1 MDPRLREGD
10 EREVSMQLIP
20 AIDMKDGRCVRLYQG
35 DFNAQTVYADN
46 PLDIFENYLAFGAQR
61 IHLVDLDGAKD
72 GSQHN
77 LPIIRAMVD
86 KRAAQIQVGGGLRTL
101 QRVQDLLAAG
111 VQRAVV
117 GSVAVTAPDDVV
129 AWSKAVGVDHLVLA
143 FDVRIDPQGTP
154 WLTTHGW
161 QSQSTV
167 TLWDA
172 VERYVAQGFNHVL
185 CTDISRDGALTGP
198 NQALYRDAV
207 RRFPQVQW
215 QASGG
220 VACAADLHAL
230 RDCGVAAVISGR
242 ALLEN
247 KISPEDLQPFLPNAS
262 SPA

>member
-1 MDPRLREGD
+1 
-10 EREVSMQLIP
+10 VQLLP

-46 PLDIFENYLAFGAQR
+46 PLEVFDAYLAFGAQR
-61 IHLVDLDGAKD
+61 VHLVDLDGAKD
-72 GSQHN
+72 GSQRN
-77 LPIIRAMVD
+77 LPLIRAMVD
-86 KRAAQIQVGGGLRTL
+86 KRAAAIQVGGGLRTL
-101 QRVQDLLAAG
+101 QRVQDLLASG

-117 GSVAVTAPDDVV
+117 GSVAVTAPTEVT
-129 AWSKAVGVDHLVLA
+129 AWSKAVGADRLVLA
-143 FDVRIDPQGTP
+143 FDVRIDSQGTP

-161 QSQSTV
+161 QNQSTT

-172 VERYVAQGFNHVL
+172 VANYTAQGFEHVL

-198 NQALYRDAV
+198 NQALYREAV

-220 VACAADLHAL
+220 VASTADLHAL

-247 KISPEDLQPFLPNAS
+247 KISSEDLQPFLPNAS

>member
-1 MDPRLREGD
+1 
-10 EREVSMQLIP
+10 MQLIP
-20 AIDMKDGRCVRLYQG
+20 AIDMKDGRCVRLFQG

-46 PLDIFENYLAFGAQR
+46 PVDIFESYLAFGAQR

-72 GSQHN
+72 GSQRN
-77 LPIIRAMVD
+77 LPIIRSMVER
-86 KRAAQIQVGGGLRTL
+86 RAAAIQVGGGLRTL
-101 QRVQDLLAAG
+101 QRVHDLLATG

-117 GSVAVTAPDDVV
+117 GSLAVTAPDEVV
-129 AWSKAVGVDHLVLA
+129 AWSKAVGADRLVLA
-143 FDVRIDPQGTP
+143 FDVRIDAQRTP

-161 QSQSTV
+161 QKQSATS
-167 TLWDA
+167 LWDA
-172 VERYVAQGFNHVL
+172 VERYVAHGFLNVL

-198 NQALYRDAV
+198 NQDLYRDAV
-207 RRFPQVQW
+207 RRFPQVRW

-220 VACAADLHAL
+220 VASAADLHAL

-247 KISPEDLQPFLPNAS
+247 KISFEDLQPFLPNAL

>member
-1 MDPRLREGD
+1 
-10 EREVSMQLIP
+10 MQLIP

-46 PLDIFENYLAFGAQR
+46 PLDVFDRYLEFGAQR

-72 GSQHN
+72 GSQRN
-77 LPIIRAMVD
+77 LPIIRSMV
-86 KRAAQIQVGGGLRTL
+86 KRNAAAIQVGGGLRNL
-101 QRVQDLLAAG
+101 QRVQDLLNAG

-117 GSVAVTAPDDVV
+117 GSVAVTAPDEVI
-129 AWSKAVGVDHLVLA
+129 AWSKVVGADRLVLT
-143 FDVRIDPQGTP
+143 FDVRIDADGTP

-161 QSQSTV
+161 QNQSST

-172 VERYVAQGFNHVL
+172 MERYGALDFRHVL

-220 VACAADLHAL
+220 VASASDLQAL
-230 RDCGVAAVISGR
+230 RTSGVAAVISGR

-247 KISPEDLQPFLPNAS
+247 KIPLEDLQPFLPNAS
-262 SPA
+262 SLA

>member
-1 MDPRLREGD
+1 
-10 EREVSMQLIP
+10 MQLVP

-46 PLDIFENYLAFGAQR
+46 PLDVFDAYLNFGAQR

-72 GSQHN
+72 GSQRN
-77 LPIIRAMVD
+77 LPIIKSMVER
-86 KRAAQIQVGGGLRTL
+86 RAASIQVGGGLRTL
-101 QRVQDLLAAG
+101 QRVHDLLATG

-117 GSVAVTAPDDVV
+117 GSVAVTSPNDVI
-129 AWSKAVGVDHLVLA
+129 AWGLSVGFDRLVLA
-143 FDVRIDPQGTP
+143 FDVRIDASNTP

-161 QSQSTV
+161 QHQST
-167 TLWDA
+167 TSLWDA
-172 VERYVAQGFNHVL
+172 VEHYQAQGFLHVL

-198 NQALYRDAV
+198 NLTLYGEAV
-207 RRFPQVQW
+207 RRFPRIQW

-220 VACAADLHAL
+220 VSSGADLRAL
-230 RDCGVAAVISGR
+230 NDTGVAAVISGR

-247 KISPEDLQPFLPNAS
+247 RISSEELQPFLPNAS